1 MCGDFNTRY
10 GDPTCTDATNLADLL
25 GTSGF
30 VQHVKGS
37 THVRGNIL
45 DLVIT
50 SELSHVIATAV
61 KPTTMIT
68 DHYAI
73 ECELHQPK
81 PMRLKRH
88 VEYLRYAAID
98 NSWFAADLAAADFN
112 ALELDSTAL
121 LYRYDYCLC
130 TVVDEHA
137 PLVSRTNTVRSMT
150 PWHTSE
156 LAEKKRAPRR
166 AERHWRQSGL
176 RVHRQIYTDRRNT
189 FRKPL
194 RKARSEHYRAEIEK
208 AGANMIRYRKCTS
221 GSRRRPAP
229 TRSVRHN
236 SRGTCYLIL
245 AKLHRQSGCAVS

>member
-1 MCGDFNTRY
+1 MVALAGVETWEFSFERHYNSFHVPILTPMRVRHVALFCVTSASAVPCVHRLFRSFLDDVGEALLISAAHPTETVVCGDFNTRY

-50 SELSHVIATAV
+50 SESSHVIASAV

-112 ALELDSTAL
+112 APELDSTAL
-121 LYRYDYCLC
+121 LYRYDYCLRA
-130 TVVDEHA
+130 VVDEHA
-137 PLVSRTNTVRSMT
+137 PLVSRTITVRPMT

-156 LAEKKRAPRR
+156 LAEDNQA
-166 AERHWRQSGL
+166 
-176 RVHRQIYTDRRNT
+176 
-189 FRKPL
+189 
-194 RKARSEHYRAEIEK
+194 
-208 AGANMIRYRKCTS
+208 
-221 GSRRRPAP
+221 
-229 TRSVRHN
+229 
-236 SRGTCYLIL
+236 
-245 AKLHRQSGCAVS
+245 

>member
-10 GDPTCTDATNLADLL
+10 GDSTCTDATNLADLL

-37 THVRGNIL
+37 THERGNIL

-50 SELSHVIATAV
+50 SDVIATAV
-61 KPTTMIT
+61 KPTTLFT

-73 ECELHQPK
+73 ECERHQLK
-81 PMRLKRH
+81 PTRLKRH
-88 VEYLRYAAID
+88 VEYRRYAAID

-112 ALELDSTAL
+112 APELDPTAL
-121 LYRYDYCLC
+121 LYHYDYYLC

-137 PLVSRTNTVRSMT
+137 PLVSRTFTVRPMT

-156 LAEKKRAPRR
+156 LAEEKRALHR

-176 RVHRQIYTDRRNT
+176 TVHRRIYTDRRNT
-189 FRKPL
+189 FWKSL
-194 RKARSEHYRAEIEK
+194 RKACSEHYRAEIEK
-208 AGANMIRYRKCTS
+208 AGGNMRLVYKIANALL
-221 GSRRRPAP
+221 RRGVDRPP
-229 TRSVRHN
+229 TRRVRRN
-236 SRGTCYLIL
+236 PRGTYYLIP
-245 AKLHRQSGCAVS
+245 AKIHRQSGCAVS